1 MLWLTARDQLEP
13 QNIWRYRRGVALID
27 VVITGFDY
35 TVLKIY
41 IPSTQA
47 RTFARIRFN
56 LVYSLP
62 SHKPL
67 ILHHAS
73 KFRYSFVRSAW
84 CWTVLDSVGQCWTV
98 LDSVSV
104 GQCSTM
110 LASVSVVQCWTML
123 ECWTMLDSVGQCWT
137 MLERC
142 SKTLLLVLLLLLL

>member
-13 QNIWRYRRGVALID
+13 QDIWRYRRGVALID

-73 KFRYSFVRSAW
+73 KFRYSFCSIGL
-84 CWTVLDSVGQCWTV
+84 VLDGVGQ
-98 LDSVSV
+98 
-104 GQCSTM
+104 
-110 LASVSVVQCWTML
+110 
-123 ECWTMLDSVGQCWT
+123 CWTMLDSVGQC
-137 MLERC
+137 
-142 SKTLLLVLLLLLL
+142 